1 MPEPGAI
8 KVLLMTYKVAVVR
21 EVLASQ
27 EKVWSLVTDL
37 PRMGEWSPEN
47 QGGEWLEGATCAA
60 VGAKFRGDNKNGDK
74 SWQATVTVDV
84 YDAPRKFVF
93 SLKYK
98 EMHLSDW
105 VYEIE
110 PTPSG
115 CRVTHAW
122 VEGPQ
127 WAEFAPLGKGISGVD
142 DRASHN
148 HRNMGVTLDNLVK
161 ALDTV

>member
-1 MPEPGAI
+1 MSYQ
-8 KVLLMTYKVAVVR
+8 VFVVR
-21 EVLASQ
+21 DVAASP
-27 EKVWSLVTDL
+27 EKVWALVTDL

-47 QGGEWLEGATCAA
+47 QGGEWLDGATCAA
-60 VGAKFRGDNKNGDK
+60 VGATFKGNNKSGEK
-74 SWQATVTVDV
+74 TWQTVVIV
-84 YDAPRKFVF
+84 EICDAPHKFVF

-98 EMHLSDW
+98 DVRLSDW

-127 WAEFAPLGKGISGVD
+127 WAEFASAAENISGAD
-142 DRASHN
+142 DKASHN
-148 HRNMGVTLDNLVK
+148 LRNMGVTLDNLVN
-161 ALDTV
+161 ALK

>member
-1 MPEPGAI
+1 
-8 KVLLMTYKVAVVR
+8 MTYNVAVVR
-21 EVLASQ
+21 EVSATP

-47 QGGEWLEGATCAA
+47 QGGEWLNGATCAA
-60 VGAKFRGDNKNGDK
+60 VGAKFKGDNTNGDK
-74 SWQATVTVDV
+74 SWQAVVIVDV
-84 YDAPRKFVF
+84 FDAPKKFVF
-93 SLKYK
+93 SLKFK
-98 EMHLSDW
+98 GLHLCDW

-115 CRVTHAW
+115 CRITHAW

-142 DRASHN
+142 DRATHN
-148 HRNMGVTLDNLVK
+148 KKNMEITMDNLAK
-161 ALDTV
+161 AAN